1 MMPKDAV
8 SSSSSSSPAH
18 LAMNTHYLLAEA
30 RDHALAA
37 AKLIDDLHNGPED
50 INRQD
55 LDQAV
60 QRLRLAIELLQDET
74 VDFEIGETD
83 D

>member
-1 MMPKDAV
+1 MELKQIN
-8 SSSSSSSPAH
+8 S
-18 LAMNTHYLLAEA
+18 HYLLAEA
-30 RDHALAA
+30 RDHGLAA

-60 QRLRLAIELLQDET
+60 QRFRLAIALLQGET
-74 VDFEIGETD
+74 VDFEIGEMD

>member
-1 MMPKDAV
+1 MV
-8 SSSSSSSPAH
+8 EH
-18 LAMNTHYLLAEA
+18 GFRNMNTHYLLAEA
-30 RDHALAA
+30 RDHALAT

>member
-1 MMPKDAV
+1 
-8 SSSSSSSPAH
+8 
-18 LAMNTHYLLAEA
+18 MNTHYLLGEA
-30 RDHALAA
+30 QEHALAA
-37 AKLIDDLHNGPED
+37 ARIINDIHNGPD
-50 INRQD
+50 KINRQD
-55 LDQAV
+55 MDQAI

>member
-1 MMPKDAV
+1 
-8 SSSSSSSPAH
+8 
-18 LAMNTHYLLAEA
+18 MNTHYILGEA
-30 RDHALAA
+30 QEHALAA
-37 AKLIDDLHNGPED
+37 ARIINDIHNGPEK

-55 LDQAV
+55 MDQAI

>member
-1 MMPKDAV
+1 
-8 SSSSSSSPAH
+8 
-18 LAMNTHYLLAEA
+18 MNTHYLLAEA

-60 QRLRLAIELLQDET
+60 QCLRLAIELLQDET

>member
-1 MMPKDAV
+1 
-8 SSSSSSSPAH
+8 
-18 LAMNTHYLLAEA
+18 MNTHYLLAEA
-30 RDHALAA
+30 REHALAA
-37 AKLIDDLHNGPED
+37 ARIITDIHNGPEA

-55 LDQAV
+55 LDQAI